1 MKKLFIALCL
11 LLFAFSLNAQSFYN
25 HSKAADKWVKKQF
38 RKLSKKERIAQL
50 IIIRA
55 YSNMGQDHVNSV
67 SNFIK
72 QYNVGGLCFFR
83 AAL

>member
-1 MKKLFIALCL
+1 
-11 LLFAFSLNAQSFYN
+11 SSNAQSFYN

-55 YSNMGQDHVNSV
+55 HSNLGQDHITSV
-67 SNFIK
+67 TNLIN
-72 QYNVGGLCFFR
+72 QYNVGGLCFFQGGPVR
-83 AAL
+83 QAMLTN